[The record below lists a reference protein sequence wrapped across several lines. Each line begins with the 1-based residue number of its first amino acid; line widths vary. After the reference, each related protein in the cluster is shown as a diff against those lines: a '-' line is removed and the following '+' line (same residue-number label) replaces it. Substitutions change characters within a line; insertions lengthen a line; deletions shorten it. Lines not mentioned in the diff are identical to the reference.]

1 MMDCAYLVA
10 TERYTSPLC
19 LIMKEPKNK
28 TINDNMRRTCF
39 FCSEIIE
46 DKKTQEHI
54 IPDSLL
60 GKLGIKEETVTGK
73 GVFQYSR
80 LKVPAHKNCNSNF
93 GSEYENE
100 ILKLLDEPE
109 ELFNTL
115 KNEEYGTSI
124 IYSPD
129 NSATSLISTW
139 LSKIYYGLFYNDY
152 LKINDLE
159 NKETAEKII
168 NTDNFRMIQNAYKDG
183 VGFCLP
189 SSLYVFESEKDF
201 FDLKTFVYPKII
213 MIKIKKLVFILTIE
227 DGFLMKNYLNGELI
241 SDFRESLLSEEQ
253 KNDEFPLHLYA
264 LAEIMA
270 LRMSISKTPSFVYS
284 QKEIMNMSLSTMVKN
299 PEEYYKVDEELIA
312 ETRNEI
318 LESFNVKIK

>member
-1 MMDCAYLVA
+1 M
-10 TERYTSPLC
+10 T
-19 LIMKEPKNK
+19 EPKKK

-39 FCSEIIE
+39 FCSEIIQ

-80 LKVPAHKNCNSNF
+80 VKVPAHKDCNSNF

-109 ELFNTL
+109 KLFEEL
-115 KNEEYGTSI
+115 KKEESGISI
-124 IYSPD
+124 IYGPD
-129 NSATSLISTW
+129 NSSTSLISTW
-139 LSKIYYGLFYNDY
+139 LCKIYYGLFYNDY
-152 LKINDLE
+152 LKIDDLE
-159 NKETAEKII
+159 QKETAEKII
-168 NTDNFRMIQNAYKDG
+168 NTDNFRMVQNAYKDG
-183 VGFCLP
+183 VGFCIP

-201 FDLKTFVYPKII
+201 FDLRTFVYPKMI
-213 MIKIKKLVFILTIE
+213 MIKIKKMVFILAIE
-227 DGFLMKNYLNGELI
+227 DGFLTKNYLNEDLL
-241 SDFRESLLSEEQ
+241 SDFRKGLLLEE
-253 KNDEFPLHLYA
+253 KRNDKFPLHLYA

-270 LRMSISKTPSFVYS
+270 LRMCIPKTPSFVYS
-284 QKEIMNMSLSTMVKN
+284 KKEIMNMSLLTGVKN
-299 PEEYYKVDEELIA
+299 PSEYYRVDDVLIA

-318 LESFNVKIK
+318 LESFNVKIE

>member
-1 MMDCAYLVA
+1 
-10 TERYTSPLC
+10 
-19 LIMKEPKNK
+19 
-28 TINDNMRRTCF
+28 MRGTCF

-60 GKLGIKEETVTGK
+60 GKLGIKEETITGK

-80 LKVPAHKNCNSNF
+80 VKVPAHKDCNSNF

-109 ELFNTL
+109 KLF
-115 KNEEYGTSI
+115 EEIKKEESKILI

-129 NSATSLISTW
+129 NSSTSLISTW

-152 LKINDLE
+152 LKIDDLE
-159 NKETAEKII
+159 YKETAESII
-168 NTDNFRMIQNAYKDG
+168 NTDNFRMIQNSYKDG

-189 SSLYVFESEKDF
+189 SSLYVFESDKDF
-201 FDLKTFVYPKII
+201 FDLRTFVYPKMI
-213 MIKIKKLVFILTIE
+213 MIKIKKLIFILAME
-227 DGFLMKNYLNGELI
+227 DGFLTKNYLNEELL
-241 SDFRESLLSEEQ
+241 SDFRKGLLLEEQ
-253 KNDEFPLHLYA
+253 RNDKFPLHLYA

-270 LRMSISKTPSFVYS
+270 LRMCIPKIPSFVYS
-284 QKEIMNMSLSTMVKN
+284 KKEIMNMSLSTGVKN
-299 PEEYYKVDEELIA
+299 PDEYYKVNEELIA

-318 LESFNVKIK
+318 LKSFSVKIK

>member
-1 MMDCAYLVA
+1 M
-10 TERYTSPLC
+10 T
-19 LIMKEPKNK
+19 EPKKK
-28 TINDNMRRTCF
+28 TINNNMRRTCF

-80 LKVPAHKNCNSNF
+80 VKVPAHKDCNSNF

-109 ELFNTL
+109 KLF
-115 KNEEYGTSI
+115 EEIKKEESGISI

-129 NSATSLISTW
+129 NSSTSLISTW

-152 LKINDLE
+152 LKIDDLE
-159 NKETAEKII
+159 HKETAEKII

-189 SSLYVFESEKDF
+189 SSLYVFESDKDF
-201 FDLKTFVYPKII
+201 FDLRTFVYPKMI
-213 MIKIKKLVFILTIE
+213 MIKIKKMVFILAIE
-227 DGFLMKNYLNGELI
+227 DGFLTKNYLNEELL
-241 SDFRESLLSEEQ
+241 SDFRKGLLLEEQ
-253 KNDEFPLHLYA
+253 RNDKFPLHLYA

-270 LRMSISKTPSFVYS
+270 LRMCIPKTPSFVYS
-284 QKEIMNMSLSTMVKN
+284 KKEIMNMSLSTGVKN

>member
-1 MMDCAYLVA
+1 M
-10 TERYTSPLC
+10 T
-19 LIMKEPKNK
+19 EPKKK

-46 DKKTQEHI
+46 GKKTQEHI

-60 GKLGIKEETVTGK
+60 GKLGIKEETITGE

-80 LKVPAHKNCNSNF
+80 VKVPAHKDCNSNF

-109 ELFNTL
+109 KLF
-115 KNEEYGTSI
+115 EEIKKEESGISI

-129 NSATSLISTW
+129 NSSTSLISTW

-152 LKINDLE
+152 LKIDDLE
-159 NKETAEKII
+159 HKETSEKII

-189 SSLYVFESEKDF
+189 SSLYVFKSDKDF
-201 FDLKTFVYPKII
+201 FDLRTFVYPKMI
-213 MIKIKKLVFILTIE
+213 MIKIKKLVFILAIE
-227 DGFLMKNYLNGELI
+227 DGFLTKNYLNEKLL
-241 SDFRESLLSEEQ
+241 SDFRKGLLLEEQ
-253 KNDEFPLHLYA
+253 RNDKFPLHLYA

-270 LRMSISKTPSFVYS
+270 LRMCIPKTPSFVYS
-284 QKEIMNMSLSTMVKN
+284 NKEIMNMSLSTGVKN
-299 PEEYYKVDEELIA
+299 PDEYYKVDEELIA

>member
-1 MMDCAYLVA
+1 M
-10 TERYTSPLC
+10 T
-19 LIMKEPKNK
+19 EPKKK

-73 GVFQYSR
+73 GMFQYSR
-80 LKVPAHKNCNSNF
+80 VKVPAHKDCNSNF

-109 ELFNTL
+109 KLFEEL
-115 KNEEYGTSI
+115 KKEESGISI
-124 IYSPD
+124 IYGPD
-129 NSATSLISTW
+129 NSSTSLISTW

-152 LKINDLE
+152 LKIDDLE
-159 NKETAEKII
+159 HKETAEKII
-168 NTDNFRMIQNAYKDG
+168 NTDNFRMVQNAYKDG
-183 VGFCLP
+183 VGFCIP

-201 FDLKTFVYPKII
+201 FDLRTFVYPKMI
-213 MIKIKKLVFILTIE
+213 MIKIKKMVFILAIE
-227 DGFLMKNYLNGELI
+227 DGFLTKNYLNEDLL
-241 SDFRESLLSEEQ
+241 SDFRKGLLLEE
-253 KNDEFPLHLYA
+253 KRNDKFPLHLYA

-270 LRMSISKTPSFVYS
+270 LRMCIPKTPSFVYS
-284 QKEIMNMSLSTMVKN
+284 KKEIMNMSLLTGVKN
-299 PEEYYKVDEELIA
+299 PSEYYRVDDVLIA

-318 LESFNVKIK
+318 LESFNVKIE